1 MMRGCWNLNE
11 TTFGSQ
17 WRPILEQLTSLGRT
31 SQTAFLQK
39 AQRELR
45 ENFVYN
51 LSADNLVYMNADELD
66 FAQRFARFVN
76 ERNIEQFMNEFAL
89 AEAYIEQNANAKYVF
104 LDLMLKI
111 NELLK
116 LNMNP

>member
-1 MMRGCWNLNE
+1 MAIGYNKIFVD
-11 TTFGSQ
+11 TAIFIYSKIISAQ
-17 WRPILEQLTSLGRT
+17 IPSLFAR
-31 SQTAFLQK
+31 
-39 AQRELR
+39 QRESFRLEYR
-45 ENFVYN
+45 LTPKCLQ
-51 LSADNLVYMNADELD
+51 LSARTQLD

-89 AEAYIEQNANAKYVF
+89 AEAHIEQNANAKYVF

>member
-17 WRPILEQLTSLGRT
+17 WRPILEQLTSLGRS
-31 SQTAFLQK
+31 SQTAFLQN

-51 LSADNLVYMNADELD
+51 LSIDNLVYINTDELD

-89 AEAYIEQNANAKYVF
+89 AEAHIEQNANAKYVF